1 MRGSYFSVWSS
12 GVSSDFNSRLYMRGS
27 LNRSASFS
35 LFGYFNSRLY
45 MRGSCEE
52 LEKAKMH
59 WNFNSR
65 LYMRGSRN
73 GADITAKK
81 LAFQF
86 TPLHERQHN
95 KIARK
100 VEYQYFNSRLY
111 MRGSHWCRQVSCCRL
126 YFNSRLYMRG
136 SGNVAPNPRGD
147 YRFQFTPLHERQP
160 EVILFGTSTT
170 IISIHASTW
179 EAALSWEPI
188 RTGRLHFN
196 SRLYMRGSWCWR
208 SQWRTAHYF
217 NSRLYMRGSRRK
229 PSGERSGNIS
239 IHASTWEAAVVFGS
253 NV

>member
-1 MRGSYFSVWSS
+1 
-12 GVSSDFNSRLYMRGS
+12 MRGS

-111 MRGSHWCRQVSCCRL
+111 MRGSADSES
-126 YFNSRLYMRG
+126 F
-136 SGNVAPNPRGD
+136 VAIM
-147 YRFQFTPLHERQP
+147 H
-160 EVILFGTSTT
+160 
-170 IISIHASTW
+170 ISIHAST
-179 EAALSWEPI
+179 
-188 RTGRLHFN
+188 
-196 SRLYMRGSWCWR
+196 
-208 SQWRTAHYF
+208 
-217 NSRLYMRGSRRK
+217 
-229 PSGERSGNIS
+229 
-239 IHASTWEAAVVFGS
+239 
-253 NV
+253 

>member
-1 MRGSYFSVWSS
+1 
-12 GVSSDFNSRLYMRGS
+12 MRGS

-111 MRGSHWCRQVSCCRL
+111 MRGS
-126 YFNSRLYMRG
+126 
-136 SGNVAPNPRGD
+136 GNVAPNPRGD

-170 IISIHASTW
+170 IISIHAST
-179 EAALSWEPI
+179 
-188 RTGRLHFN
+188 
-196 SRLYMRGSWCWR
+196 
-208 SQWRTAHYF
+208 
-217 NSRLYMRGSRRK
+217 
-229 PSGERSGNIS
+229 
-239 IHASTWEAAVVFGS
+239 
-253 NV
+253 